1 MVSRLIKKHERIID
15 IYENIQTCFMI
26 RKNQKKF
33 VIIFVP
39 ACRERIEYLI
49 SFYFYLSI
57 HRTTIVYFYRR
68 RKKVAFEKK
77 RRKFYSEEKVGL

>member
-1 MVSRLIKKHERIID
+1 MVSRLIKKHERIVD
-15 IYENIQTCFMI
+15 IYENIQTCFMV

-39 ACRERIEYLI
+39 VCRERIEYLI

-68 RKKVAFEKK
+68 RKKVAFEKNEENFIR
-77 RRKFYSEEKVGL
+77 RRK